1 MNKLELINKKLEL
14 RKEAESMLNSAKTE
28 KRELNKV
35 EDQKFEEIRK
45 QMKEIDEE
53 ISKIEKN
60 LEAEK
65 RNADEMKHINNKRN
79 MAKYSILNAIR
90 SQVNGSQMDEAT
102 ANAVKIATEE
112 NRAAGLSADGI
123 VIPAFETRDGD
134 LVAKV
139 KANGGETVATELDG
153 LLTPLYDNQVLGQF
167 TWMTGLKGNVA
178 IPRMTAGNVGWADE
192 IAEASQSANTFD
204 SVTLSPKRL
213 TAYVNIS
220 KQLILQSNE
229 SIEAVVRQDI
239 VNALNDKLQKTL
251 LGDGAA
257 SATQPAG
264 IFNGADALTKVD
276 FASLVNIEEE
286 IEEANTVATGY
297 VINPYV
303 KAQGRQT
310 LKSEAVAGYLFDNGQ
325 LLGQSTAVT
334 NAAKGIVYGNLKDFV
349 IGQWG
354 NIELTVDP
362 YTRAKNGE
370 VQIVINAYF
379 DAVKRREDTIVAKTV
394 AKAGA

>member
-14 RKEAESMLNSAKTE
+14 RAEAEKMLNAAKTE
-28 KRELNKV
+28 KRELNKD
-35 EDQKFEEIRK
+35 EDAKFDEIRK
-45 QMKEIDEE
+45 QMAEIDEQ
-53 ISKIEKN
+53 IKDIEKQ
-60 LEAEK
+60 LEDEK

-90 SQVNGSQMDEAT
+90 SKVNGSQMDEAT
-102 ANAVKIATEE
+102 ALAVQIATEE
-112 NRAAGLSADGI
+112 NRAAGLACDGI
-123 VIPAFETRDGD
+123 VIPAFETRDASTM
-134 LVAKV
+134 VAKV
-139 KANGGETVATELDG
+139 DANGGYTVATDLQG

-167 TWMTGLKGNVA
+167 TWMTGLRGNID
-178 IPRMTAGNVGWADE
+178 IPVMTGSNVGWADE
-192 IAEASQSANTFD
+192 IAEAEKTANTF
-204 SVTLSPKRL
+204 SHVTLQPKRL
-213 TAYVNIS
+213 TAYLNIS

-251 LGDGAA
+251 LGDASV

-264 IFNGADALTKVD
+264 IFNGASDASMN
-276 FASLVNIEEE
+276 FSALVAIEED

-297 VINPYV
+297 IINPYV
-303 KAQGRQT
+303 KATGRTT
-310 LKSEAVAGYLFDNGQ
+310 LKSANVAGYLFENGQ
-325 LLGQSTAVT
+325 LLGQPTAVT
-334 NAAKGIVYGNLKDFV
+334 NASKGIVYGNLKDFV

-370 VQIVINAYF
+370 IQIVINAYF
-379 DAVKRREDTIVAKTV
+379 DAVKRRNGTIVAKKI
-394 AKAGA
+394 AKA